1 MVEYDPLSQ
10 DIFVYDLGILGDSL
24 LHFLIGNHLQ
34 QVYLSLLDVN
44 GIGEMGK
51 KSAISD
57 IKANT
62 FLFGTTLNMVKI
74 STSTHFVHHTPHI
87 VGKEA
92 QLFRY
97 YLLAFLRDILEAF
110 ALDGQDCLSLFDDFG
125 FAVNLFFHINGN
137 ETDILDSNCGLHSF
151 NSV

>member
-10 DIFVYDLGILGDSL
+10 DIVYDLGILGDSL

-34 QVYLSLLDVN
+34 QVHLSLLDIDGISEMSKKTTIN
-44 GIGEMGK
+44 GI
-51 KSAISD
+51 
-57 IKANT
+57 KADT
-62 FLFGTTLNMVKI
+62 FFLGLILNMVKI

-97 YLLAFLRDILEAF
+97 KLLAFLRDILVAF
-110 ALDGQDCLSLFDDFG
+110 TLDGQDCLSLFDDFG

-137 ETDILDSNCGLHSF
+137 ETDILDSNCDLHST
-151 NSV
+151 NSD